1 MWEKC
6 DMHALLKYAKNAAI
20 CEACGN
26 RIYMKLTCLA
36 VAIIPLQI
44 STIISMS
51 FTKCNSVFITKHFT
65 SKANRYPHIYIY
77 KTYIIKTRL
86 EYIENNSNYRRFNSL
101 K

>member
-1 MWEKC
+1 MHKYHKLNHIETQRILKLPSKMPTYVGKIC

-26 RIYMKLTCLA
+26 HIYMKLTCLA

-44 STIISMS
+44 STSISMS

-65 SKANRYPHIYIY
+65 S
-77 KTYIIKTRL
+77 
-86 EYIENNSNYRRFNSL
+86 
-101 K
+101 